1 LGGSSWNP
9 PDASEVIKSKRR
21 QQNNDAKWNLDE
33 HIRQYT
39 DLKTKNPG
47 DYKSHSLMNKAR
59 EELVLMLQEMSAQLW
74 EPLEHPKRQMEVVAN
89 LKKILLDNRSASSPY
104 AVLLMELVVGPNLA
118 ELRSWI
124 IDNPQQDEL
133 VLFLLRLPLQLSPM
147 RSFLEDLVKPE
158 LSKSAERFDAMWE
171 AELGRVWL
179 RSWMSIIG
187 RQFLEPL
194 VQMLLKSLEYLMTK
208 STSESTYKNYD
219 MVVP

>member
-1 LGGSSWNP
+1 
-9 PDASEVIKSKRR
+9 
-21 QQNNDAKWNLDE
+21 
-33 HIRQYT
+33 
-39 DLKTKNPG
+39 
-47 DYKSHSLMNKAR
+47 
-59 EELVLMLQEMSAQLW
+59 
-74 EPLEHPKRQMEVVAN
+74 
-89 LKKILLDNRSASSPY
+89 
-104 AVLLMELVVGPNLA
+104 
-118 ELRSWI
+118 
-124 IDNPQQDEL
+124 
-133 VLFLLRLPLQLSPM
+133 M